1 MPSTRN
7 DKLSG
12 LAAFWDKCK
21 RAWAIF
27 FPPESEQD
35 GMVNRLRMVL
45 MAERASMSPENFNL
59 MKQSIV
65 EAMREYVEVDEDE
78 EVWVE
83 LSSPMQ
89 RWCAA
94 TTQYTMHATC
104 ASKLVC
110 ARPVP
115 TSTNR

>member
-1 MPSTRN
+1 MPTHSFNNMPSTRD

-78 EVWVE
+78 EVCWSRP
-83 LSSPMQ
+83 LQ
-89 RWCAA
+89 R
-94 TTQYTMHATC
+94 TC
-104 ASKLVC
+104 PIACIFLTLVLK
-110 ARPVP
+110 
-115 TSTNR
+115 